1 MHGIPLNH
9 MAGKVEFGNGLRYMR
24 DVLLALDFCHK
35 NGIVHRDL
43 KNSNILI
50 TKQGAK
56 LFDFGLAKI

>member
-1 MHGIPLNH
+1 